1 MFIRRKINRMR
12 FVWAVST
19 LSAIGIATYI
29 GETYPAPPP
38 ALLIPF
44 ASLSLVFALG
54 FPFWAFLDWLFLTG
68 ED

>member
-12 FVWAVST
+12 FVWILST
-19 LSAIGIATYI
+19 LTLLGIAAYVR
-29 GETYPAPPP
+29 ETYPTVPPVWI
-38 ALLIPF
+38 IPLT
-44 ASLSLVFALG
+44 SLSLIFALG